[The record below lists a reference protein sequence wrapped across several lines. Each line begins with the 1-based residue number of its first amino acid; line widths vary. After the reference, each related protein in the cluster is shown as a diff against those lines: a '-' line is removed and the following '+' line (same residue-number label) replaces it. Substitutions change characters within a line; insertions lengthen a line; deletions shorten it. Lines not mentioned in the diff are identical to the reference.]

1 MIMKRIC
8 AFLIVLIALT
18 TILPCT
24 ALADARTGSVTVTL
38 CDSATKKPIPE
49 AGWLMY
55 RVADLRDNSYVLTK
69 DFAKCGQNMSDLK
82 NVDAKALADYAHKN
96 NIYGSGKTAD
106 KNGVVRYDKL
116 SLGVYLF
123 VQTGSSAAYE
133 LAEPFIVNVP
143 MTSADGKTLIYDINA
158 SPKAES
164 EPVQPTPAPTPTPKP
179 SDPKL
184 PQTGQLNWPVP
195 VLFGSGVLM
204 LIVGFAIYMKGR
216 KHD

>member
-1 MIMKRIC
+1 
-8 AFLIVLIALT
+8 
-18 TILPCT
+18 
-24 ALADARTGSVTVTL
+24 
-38 CDSATKKPIPE
+38 
-49 AGWLMY
+49 
-55 RVADLRDNSYVLTK
+55 
-69 DFAKCGQNMSDLK
+69 
-82 NVDAKALADYAHKN
+82 
-96 NIYGSGKTAD
+96 
-106 KNGVVRYDKL
+106 
-116 SLGVYLF
+116 
-123 VQTGSSAAYE
+123 
-133 LAEPFIVNVP
+133 

>member
-1 MIMKRIC
+1 MRMKRIC
-8 AFLIVLIALT
+8 AFLIALIALT
-18 TILPCT
+18 TLLPC
-24 ALADARTGSVTVTL
+24 AAMADVRTGSVTVTL

-55 RVADLRDNSYVLTK
+55 RVADIKDNSYVPTT

-82 NVDAKALADYAHKN
+82 NVDAKALAAYAQKN

-106 KNGVVRYDKL
+106 KNGVVRYDRL

-123 VQTGSSAAYE
+123 VQTGGSAAYE
-133 LAEPFIVNVP
+133 LTEPFVVNVP
-143 MTSADGKTLIYDINA
+143 MTSADGKTLVYDINA
-158 SPKAES
+158 SPKAEA

-195 VLFGSGVLM
+195 VLFGGGILM